1 MIVVPEIVPSV
12 LCVLWYIVLACVHAG
27 LGVQTMC
34 VHADCVRR
42 EILCAVG

>member
-27 LGVQTMC
+27 RPRCAVCVVQT
-34 VHADCVRR
+34 V
-42 EILCAVG
+42 LCAGSCVVG